1 MCAVFA
7 MTGVHY
13 VFHTVKPDA
22 LSALLMQIL
31 CHFSTYRVVQSTLE
45 CPTTTA

>member
-31 CHFSTYRVVQSTLE
+31 CHFYVQGGTE
-45 CPTTTA
+45 YT